1 MQKGLA
7 WRTYLGALVFAL
19 SISWPSLASLPPPD
33 FSWYAVFFKPDSVVV
48 DEAFIQIMK
57 QNIIPAASGRFDG
70 PITLYGHCDTEE
82 TDVSLARA
90 EAVKAKLLELGVPAS
105 RISVHSRGD
114 NALLVRTPPG
124 VSEPQNRRVE
134 IQLERLC
141 GKSCPPETYRDSGSS
156 RD

>member
-7 WRTYLGALVFAL
+7 WRTYLGALVIAL
-19 SISWPSLASLPPPD
+19 SISWPSLAALPPPN
-33 FSWYAVFFKPDSVVV
+33 FAWYAVFFKPNSAIV

-57 QNIIPAASGRFDG
+57 QNLIPAASSRFDG

-82 TDVSLARA
+82 KDVSLARA
-90 EAVKAKLLELGVPAS
+90 EAVKAKLMELGVPAS

-141 GKSCPPETYRDSGSS
+141 GESCPPEAFDSGSS